1 MTRSWPFAVHPEVYY
16 PVRRRRPHDG
26 GQPLSPCSFRL
37 STNPSAR
44 SPEIC
49 GGHVLHGRSAAKSP
63 LFSRC
68 HIGME
73 ARPVAAAAL
82 AVLLLVALVVHEGQS
97 NSGGVVLSQRGT
109 LDPKVHQALLSLA
122 RHLEGELQGVEGVL
136 SAVDASASSPSARG
150 QALAA
155 SSTPTSQS
163 AVPGGALRAPIS
175 RCELLQVHLRT

>member
-1 MTRSWPFAVHPEVYY
+1 
-16 PVRRRRPHDG
+16 
-26 GQPLSPCSFRL
+26 
-37 STNPSAR
+37 
-44 SPEIC
+44 
-49 GGHVLHGRSAAKSP
+49 
-63 LFSRC
+63 
-68 HIGME
+68 ME

-97 NSGGVVLSQRGT
+97 NSGDVVLSQRGT

-163 AVPGGALRAPIS
+163 AVLSGALRATIS
-175 RCELLQVHLRT
+175 RCELLHVHLRT